1 VPESAPIR
9 ASGPTNVCRQD
20 TAGRVTAVRSVG
32 SRASDAPEV
41 GHDHGMPLVSRAL
54 VAAVSGLALAGL
66 ALQLPSEAGS
76 PAPAAGHPAK
86 QAAGPRYHATIRT
99 TEHGVPHVTAHS
111 WGSLGFGSGYAASE
125 SSICTLA
132 DTFVTGRGERS
143 RYFGA
148 DRRYDDQT
156 AIDATNLQ
164 VDAFVT
170 DLRNRR
176 VVEGLLADPLAG
188 PGHQARQMVRGY
200 AAGINKWV
208 KTNKVT
214 DPLCRGAAYLT
225 QKVTPLDIWYGIYIA
240 NLNGS
245 DAQFVSAIVTATPPA
260 PGAKAPVVP
269 TRSSVDRTA
278 LLKALG
284 RDRGTGFGSNAT
296 AVGGHDTT
304 TGKGMLL
311 GNPHFPWVGRYRF
324 TEQQLTIPGKY
335 DVAGASLIGSPVVN
349 IGWNKNVAWSHT
361 VSTAFRFT
369 PYEYPSLGGLSYAT
383 DHGTQQIMH
392 DVVSIAALQK
402 DGSVTQIPEDLY
414 RTPQGFVVN
423 APSVFMPWTA
433 TSFWAIRDANAEQLR
448 TIDTFLDMG
457 KARNVRDLLKR
468 QDAGGGM
475 PWVNTTAADRAGHVL
490 YADHSVVPNVSNALV
505 ARCLTPTGRLL
516 NSFAGL
522 PGLDG
527 SRADSSCTWG
537 TDADAERPGI
547 FGPHHLPSVVRRDWV
562 TNANDSYWLPNPKSP
577 LEGYASIIGCERCQ
591 RTMRTRMVDAYVMD
605 RLAGRD
611 GLAKGRLESPR
622 TLRASEYQ
630 NRVRAGEVM
639 RAGGALDRACARTG
653 EKRACKI
660 LAAWNGRSNKDSVGY
675 QIFDAF
681 AARVPTSGVWKVPF
695 DYQHPL
701 TTPRGLIAGNP
712 RVVKAM
718 SDAIAALRQA
728 KVPLNARWGAL
739 QVAGD
744 RGAPPIPLGG
754 GSGDAAGNANALAS
768 HDAPDNKR
776 YYRPVNYGS
785 SHVQAVA
792 FLPGGRVSVHT
803 ILTYGQSEDPTSP
816 YSSDQTRMF
825 SDKQWVRFAWTRAEI
840 HQQLVHTLVVR
851 GS

>member
-1 VPESAPIR
+1 MTL
-9 ASGPTNVCRQD
+9 ASRT
-20 TAGRVTAVRSVG
+20 
-32 SRASDAPEV
+32 
-41 GHDHGMPLVSRAL
+41 LF
-54 VAAVSGLALAGL
+54 AAVSGLALAGS
-66 ALQLPSEAGS
+66 ALQVPSAAGS
-76 PAPAAGHPAK
+76 TAPATSQAATK
-86 QAAGPRYHATIRT
+86 AAGPRYRATIRT
-99 TEHGVPHVTAHS
+99 TEHGIPHITAHG
-111 WGSLGFGSGYAASE
+111 WGSLGFGSGYAAAQ

-132 DTFVTGRGERS
+132 DTFLTGRGERS

-148 DRRYDDQT
+148 SRRYDDQT

-170 DLRNRR
+170 DLRDRH
-176 VVEGLLADPLAG
+176 VVEGLLADPVAG
-188 PGHQARQMVRGY
+188 PGKQARAMVRGY
-200 AAGINKWV
+200 AAGINKWT
-208 KTNKVT
+208 KTNRVT
-214 DPLCRGAAYLT
+214 DPACRGAAYLK

-240 NLNGS
+240 NLNAS
-245 DAQFVSAIVTATPPA
+245 DAQFVSAIVTAAPPTA
-260 PGAKAPVVP
+260 KSKAPVIP
-269 TRSSVDRTA
+269 RNPGAVDREK
-278 LLKALG
+278 LLRALG
-284 RDRGTGFGSNAT
+284 RDRGPAFGSNAT
-296 AVGGHDTT
+296 AVGGRDTT

-324 TEQQLTIPGKY
+324 TQQQLTIPGKY

-361 VSTAFRFT
+361 VSTAYRFT
-369 PYEYPSLGGLSYAT
+369 PYEYPYLGGLSYGT
-383 DHGTQQIMH
+383 DHGPQTLMH
-392 DVVSIAALQK
+392 DVVSIAARRK
-402 DGSVTQIPEDLY
+402 DGSIKQIPEDLY
-414 RTPQGFVVN
+414 RTPQGFVIN
-423 APSVFMPWTA
+423 APSVFMPWSA
-433 TSFWAIRDANAEQLR
+433 TSLWAVRDANAEQLR

-457 KARNVRDLLKR
+457 KAHNVRDLLRR

-475 PWVNTTAADRAGHVL
+475 PWVNTTAADRHGRVL

-516 NSFAGL
+516 NSVAGL

-527 SRADSSCTWG
+527 TRADSSCKWG
-537 TDADAERPGI
+537 TDAGAERPGI
-547 FGPHHLPSVVRRDWV
+547 FGPHHLPKVVRRDWV

-611 GLAKGRLESPR
+611 GLATGHQESPR

-639 RAGGALDRACARTG
+639 RAGGALDKVCARTG
-653 EKRACKI
+653 KTHACKI
-660 LAAWNGRSNKDSVGY
+660 LAAWDGHSNKGSAGY

-681 AARVPTSGVWKVPF
+681 AARVPKAGVWKVPF
-695 DYQHPL
+695 DYKHPL
-701 TTPRGLIAGNP
+701 DTPRGLIASTP
-712 RVVKAM
+712 SVVKAM

-728 KVPLNARWGAL
+728 KVPLGAPWGSL

-754 GSGDAAGNANALAS
+754 GSGDSAGNANALAS
-768 HDAPDNKR
+768 HDPRSNKQ
-776 YYRPVNYGS
+776 YYRPVTYGS
-785 SHVQAVA
+785 SHIQAVA

-825 SDKQWVRFAWTRAEI
+825 SDKQWVHFAWTRGEVLRR
-840 HQQLVHTLVVR
+840 LVSSQVVR
-851 GS
+851 GG

>member
-1 VPESAPIR
+1 M
-9 ASGPTNVCRQD
+9 T
-20 TAGRVTAVRSVG
+20 
-32 SRASDAPEV
+32 
-41 GHDHGMPLVSRAL
+41 MVSRPL
-54 VAAVSGLALAGL
+54 IAAVSGLALVGF
-66 ALQLPSEAGS
+66 ALQLPS
-76 PAPAAGHPAK
+76 AADGAAAAASHQAK
-86 QAAGPRYHATIRT
+86 KAAGPHYRATIRT
-99 TEHGVPHVTAHS
+99 TAHGIPHITAHG
-111 WGSLGFGSGYAASE
+111 WGSLGFGSGYAAAQ

-132 DTFVTGRGERS
+132 DTFLTGRGERS

-148 DRRYDDQT
+148 NRRYDDQT

-170 DLRNRR
+170 DLRDRH

-188 PGHQARQMVRGY
+188 PGQQARKMVRGY
-200 AAGINKWV
+200 AAGINKWT

-214 DPLCRGAAYLT
+214 DPKCRGAAYLK

-240 NLNGS
+240 NLNAS
-245 DAQFVSAIVTATPPA
+245 DAQFVSAIVTAAPPA
-260 PGAKAPVVP
+260 PGAKPAAVP
-269 TRSSVDRTA
+269 TNPKDVDRAA
-278 LLKALG
+278 LLKGLG
-284 RDRGTGFGSNAT
+284 RDRGPAFGSNAT
-296 AVGGHDTT
+296 AVGSQDTT

-324 TEQQLTIPGKY
+324 TQQQLTIPGNY

-369 PYEYPSLGGLSYAT
+369 PYQYTYMGGLSYAT
-383 DHGTQQIMH
+383 DHGTQQLMH
-392 DVVSIAALQK
+392 DVVSIAARQK
-402 DGSVTQIPEDLY
+402 DGSIKQIPEDLY

-423 APSVFMPWTA
+423 APSILMPWTT

-457 KARNVRDLLKR
+457 KAHNVRDLLRR

-490 YADHSVVPNVSNALV
+490 YADHSVVPNVSNAV
-505 ARCLTPTGRLL
+505 VKKCLTPVGRLL
-516 NSFAGL
+516 NAEAGL

-527 SRADSSCTWG
+527 TRADSSCRWR
-537 TDADAERPGI
+537 TDAGAERPGI
-547 FGPHHLPSVVRRDWV
+547 FGPHHLPSVIRRDWV

-611 GLAKGRLESPR
+611 GLAKGRKESPR
-622 TLRASEYQ
+622 TLRASEYE

-639 RAGGALDRACARTG
+639 RAGGALNRACDATG
-653 EKRACKI
+653 DTRACKI
-660 LAAWNGRSNKDSVGY
+660 LAAWDGHSNKGSVGY

-681 AARVPTSGVWKVPF
+681 AARVPTTGVWKVPF
-695 DYQHPL
+695 SYKHPL
-701 TTPRGLIAGNP
+701 DTPRGLIAGKHS
-712 RVVKAM
+712 VVKAM
-718 SDAIAALRQA
+718 SDAIDSLRQA
-728 KVPLNARWGAL
+728 KVPLDARWGSL

-754 GSGDAAGNANALAS
+754 GSGDSAGNANALAS
-768 HDAPDNKR
+768 HDSPANKGF
-776 YYRPVNYGS
+776 YRPVDYGS
-785 SHVQAVA
+785 SHIQAVA
-792 FLPGGRVSVHT
+792 FLSGGRVSVHT

-825 SDKQWVRFAWTRAEI
+825 SDKKWVNFAWTPAEI
-840 HQQLVHTLVVR
+840 QRRLVSSQVVR
-851 GS
+851 GR